1 MSEAIQKTAVKKM
14 RRYSGSLKNLKEDG
28 MSNDKEMLSI
38 EIIYR
43 ADGKAEGELRY
54 NTSGQ
59 LEEKHEYIYD
69 DAGRLILH
77 NWNMPIDEVE
87 QSERTERD
95 EKGRVLREV
104 KLYYG
109 EEGDSINYLYD
120 DKDRVIEIKSL
131 DEEGAEVHNE
141 KLEYNEKGHII
152 SRKVVDHHGGLSSG
166 VSYIYDEKEN
176 LVGQSEMNDKGELLF
191 RTVIEQDAN
200 GNDISIIQYNPKNEI
215 TQRVMNTYDENN
227 RVIKRL
233 ASGMYARIYTF
244 EYDDAGLLATE
255 SATDEN
261 GTLISRSSYHYD
273 EEGRM
278 IHETSYEMDLT
289 HSGRD
294 MAMTYRYE
302 YEM

>member
-38 EIIYR
+38 EITYR

-54 NTSGQ
+54 NTNGQ
-59 LEEKHEYIYD
+59 VEEKHEYIYD
-69 DAGRLILH
+69 DAARLIMH
-77 NWNMPIDEVE
+77 NWSMPIDEVE

-109 EEGDSINYLYD
+109 EEGDSVNYTYD
-120 DKDRVIEIKSL
+120 DKDRVIEVKSL
-131 DEEGAEVHNE
+131 DEEGNE
-141 KLEYNEKGHII
+141 LHVESVEFNDKGHIV
-152 SRKVVDHHGGLSSG
+152 SRKVVDHQGGLSSS
-166 VSYIYDEKEN
+166 VAYIYDEKEN
-176 LVGQSEMNDKGELLF
+176 LVGQTEMNAKGELMF
-191 RTVIEQDAN
+191 RSVMTQDEN
-200 GNDISIIQYNPKNEI
+200 GNDISIIQYNPKGEV
-215 TQRVMNTYDENN
+215 TQRVVNTYDENN

-233 ASGMYARIYTF
+233 ASGMYTRIYNF
-244 EYDDAGLLATE
+244 EYDDAGLITME

-261 GTLISRSSYHYD
+261 GTLISRSSFQYD

-302 YEM
+302 YE